1 MITAIAVG
9 IVPPGW
15 VFGLFVM
22 WRIKFNRGRARLLE
36 PGDLCVVH
44 GGSWLDVAEDGSRWS
59 TEYRLL
65 DPRSKFKEDNSIL
78 TLPSDVAQAWLP
90 EESTEAG
97 GPLL

>member
-1 MITAIAVG
+1 
-9 IVPPGW
+9 
-15 VFGLFVM
+15 M

-65 DPRSKFKEDNSIL
+65 DPRSKLTDEPLSDPHARLAELRLSNSGVPYA
-78 TLPSDVAQAWLP
+78 LPNGARPFERGFVQ
-90 EESTEAG
+90 
-97 GPLL
+97 